1 MFKEWVDLFFQSW
14 STAIDLVKK
23 PLGILVF
30 IGLLL
35 VGSFAL
41 TFWQRNEGY
50 NLAKKEDSLVFI
62 DKDRRIENLREVLK
76 TDKARIDTLQL
87 RLEKKDCLDQS
98 ERVFDL
104 LQRLK
109 DKEDASL
116 LKERER
122 TAELFKKLEKL

>member
-14 STAIDLVKK
+14 SAAIDLVKK

-35 VGSFAL
+35 IGSFAL

-50 NLAKKEDSLVFI
+50 DLAKKEDSLVFT
-62 DKDRRIENLREVLK
+62 DKDRRIDYLREVLK
-76 TDKARIDTLQL
+76 TDKIRIDTLQL

-109 DKEDASL
+109 EKEEASL
-116 LKERER
+116 RKDRER
-122 TAELFKKLEKL
+122 TVELYKKLEKL